1 MRVASAGIL
10 PRCQGQAPTVMSRS
24 WKKTIAQT
32 KATSAMVSNVS
43 TSLVCGPD
51 DSLHH
56 RFVARLGSVFTA
68 ADHQI
73 SEYDLEFIPKIK
85 LDINRSPPA
94 GAALDLVHE
103 QYDC

>member
-1 MRVASAGIL
+1 MPSKI
-10 PRCQGQAPTVMSRS
+10 
-24 WKKTIAQT
+24 
-32 KATSAMVSNVS
+32 S
-43 TSLVCGPD
+43 TSLACGPD

-56 RFVARLGSVFTA
+56 GFATTLISAFPA

-85 LDINRSPPA
+85 LDVNRGPPA

-103 QYDC
+103 QYDCWEPSNGNLFGNIYSWGNDTLKVNIFVWGITEAIY